1 MPLDPNI
8 EALLNEDDEGP
19 SFSLGVEA
27 SRAAEYD
34 FIELCGPEEPVAS
47 VVDHRVPVDG
57 GEITVRVY
65 TPDGGGPFPGFV
77 YFHGG
82 GWVAGDI
89 NTMDRPCR
97 TFANGGGCVVVSVEY
112 RCAPEHRF
120 PTAAEDCYAA
130 TRWVAEHA
138 DELQIDPARIG
149 VGGDSAG
156 GNLAP
161 SISQMARDR
170 GGPAIA
176 LQLLIYP
183 VIDHDLTRASYAEVG
198 DGYGLTTPMMEWF
211 WDQYDPDGTGRD
223 SPYAAPIRA
232 RDLAGLPPA
241 VVQVAVLR
249 SAPRRGPRLR
259 RGAAGRG
266 REGRG
271 ADIRHARPRLAP
283 DGRGL
288 RCREAG
294 HGGWRGG
301 DPRRP
306 RRDGHLAGGVI
317 RSAAGWPRARPIR
330 GR

>member
-1 MPLDPNI
+1 MALDPNI
-8 EALLNEDDEGP
+8 EALLNEGAEEGP
-19 SFSLGVEA
+19 SFSLGVEE
-27 SRAAEYD
+27 SRAAEYE

-47 VVDHRVPVDG
+47 VVDHRVAVDG

-65 TPDGGGPFPGFV
+65 TPEGSGPFPGFV

-97 TFANGGGCVVVSVEY
+97 TFANAGRCVVVSVEY

-138 DELQIDPARIG
+138 AELNVDATRLG

-156 GNLAP
+156 GNLGAV
-161 SISQMARDR
+161 ISQMARDR

-198 DGYGLTTPMMEWF
+198 EGYGLTTPMMEWF
-211 WDQYDPDGTGRD
+211 WQQYDPDGTGRD
-223 SPYAAPIRA
+223 SAYASPIRA
-232 RDLAGLPPA
+232 TDLSGLPPA
-241 VVQVAVLR
+241 VVQVAYYDPLR
-249 SAPRRGPRLR
+249 DEGLAYAEALR
-259 RGAAGRG
+259 AAGGRVESRTYETLVHGWLQMGAVSDDAKRATADGAA
-266 REGRG
+266 
-271 ADIRHARPRLAP
+271 AILK
-283 DGRGL
+283 GL
-288 RCREAG
+288 
-294 HGGWRGG
+294 GG
-301 DPRRP
+301 DAPE
-306 RRDGHLAGGVI
+306 GATAGGAAA
-317 RSAAGWPRARPIR
+317 SA
-330 GR
+330 

>member
-8 EALLNEDDEGP
+8 EALLNEGDDEGP

-34 FIELCGPEEPVAS
+34 FIELCGPAESVAS

-65 TPDGGGPFPGFV
+65 TPDGSGPFPGFV

-130 TRWVAEHA
+130 TRWVADHA
-138 DELQIDPARIG
+138 DELQIDAARLG

-156 GNLAP
+156 GNLGAV
-161 SISQMARDR
+161 ISQMARDR

-183 VIDHDLTRASYAEVG
+183 VIDHDLTRASYDEVG

-211 WDQYDPDGTGRD
+211 WNQYDPDGTGRD
-223 SPYAAPIRA
+223 NPYAAPIRA
-232 RDLAGLPPA
+232 RDLSGLPPA
-241 VVQVAVLR
+241 VVQVAYYDPLR
-249 SAPRRGPRLR
+249 DEGLAYADALR
-259 RGAAGRG
+259 AAGGTVDARTYDTLVHGWLQMGAVSEDAKRATADGAA
-266 REGRG
+266 
-271 ADIRHARPRLAP
+271 AIRAGLAATDSSP
-283 DGRGL
+283 V
-288 RCREAG
+288 A
-294 HGGWRGG
+294 
-301 DPRRP
+301 
-306 RRDGHLAGGVI
+306 
-317 RSAAGWPRARPIR
+317 
-330 GR
+330 